1 MIPLNW
7 FNIILIA
14 GFVQGVVLFIAI
26 VRLKKANGRANR
38 YIASLVAVISVALIG
53 RLAYSQAVLE
63 EHMQF
68 AMLPDFI
75 LFLFGPIL
83 YLYVGA
89 LLDFPSRGTRN
100 SWKHFIPAVLHLI
113 VMAGMFAINSKE
125 YMQMAADG
133 ALIVPM
139 YAILSTALVHNI
151 IYLAGC
157 CSIVMSFQR
166 NTHESLSFTPQI
178 KYLYTILSLVGL
190 CLFIWLASTVI
201 ALTGSSRPDF
211 ATYSLIWVVL
221 TFLVYV
227 LGYYAMNQPD
237 LFVSARLREKY
248 QGSRL
253 DSTQIG
259 ELVSKLDTMMREKQ
273 LYKQP
278 RLSNQELAMHMEL
291 NTTDLS
297 RIINEGLGRNFF
309 DFVNAYRINEFVQLV
324 QSEVHQHLTLV
335 AIAKEAGFN
344 SKTTFNAA
352 FKKQTGLTPS
362 AFLKSNSKSSAI
374 QAGATSSY

>member
-1 MIPLNW
+1 M
-7 FNIILIA
+7 
-14 GFVQGVVLFIAI
+14 
-26 VRLKKANGRANR
+26 
-38 YIASLVAVISVALIG
+38 AV
-53 RLAYSQAVLE
+53 
-63 EHMQF
+63 
-68 AMLPDFI
+68 
-75 LFLFGPIL
+75 
-83 YLYVGA
+83 
-89 LLDFPSRGTRN
+89 
-100 SWKHFIPAVLHLI
+100 
-113 VMAGMFAINSKE
+113 
-125 YMQMAADG
+125 DG
-133 ALIVPM
+133 ALVVPM

-157 CSIVMSFQR
+157 CATVMSFQR

-178 KYLYTILSLVGL
+178 KYLNTILSLVGL

-201 ALTGSSRPDF
+201 ALSGSSRPDF

-237 LFVSARLREKY
+237 LFISARFQEKY

-253 DSTQIG
+253 DGTQIG
-259 ELVSKLDTMMREKQ
+259 ELVSKLDIMMREKQ

-278 RLSNQELAMHMEL
+278 RLSNQELAMHMEV

-297 RIINEGLGRNFF
+297 RIINEGLGKNFF